1 MREWEAEDLK
11 EACQRTKGRES
22 KEKMGDLTEKLK
34 GNAFKDKDA
43 RSTTKFN
50 ITQNILANSI
60 RQKRY

>member
-1 MREWEAEDLK
+1 
-11 EACQRTKGRES
+11 
-22 KEKMGDLTEKLK
+22 MGDLTEKLK